1 MSYFSD
7 NAHGN
12 ERQIRAGTNQDKVI
26 DNTWRGRKTNDSK
39 QLELFAVT
47 VVEYIEAECDVF
59 LELTAL
65 L

>member
-1 MSYFSD
+1 M
-7 NAHGN
+7 ATKGKL
-12 ERQIRAGTNQDKVI
+12 EQAQIRTKSSI
-26 DNTWRGRKTNDSK
+26 TCRGRKTNDSK